1 MNNPSAQALDRLIA
15 GNQRFISGQSDH
27 ARRDAECR
35 RALREGQNPFAVVLG
50 CSDSRVPPEIIFD
63 QGLGDLFVVRSA
75 GHVVD
80 NAVLGSLEFAAEMF
94 QTPLI
99 LVLGH
104 TSCGAVEAA
113 ARADEP
119 PGYIKYLAHAIRT
132 EMDVAGVEPGDP
144 TADDAA
150 RIHAKCVAERLT
162 YRSIILSQRVINGD
176 LKIEAAIYDLET
188 GRVEILE

>member
-1 MNNPSAQALDRLIA
+1 MT
-15 GNQRFISGQSDH
+15 GNQRFIADRSDH
-27 ARRDAECR
+27 AHQDAECR
-35 RALREGQNPFAVVLG
+35 RSLCEGQNPFAAVLG

-80 NAVLGSLEFAAEMF
+80 NAVLGSLEFAVEIL

-104 TSCGAVEAA
+104 TSCGAVDAA
-113 ARADEP
+113 ARAVEP
-119 PGYIKYLAHAIRT
+119 PGYIKYLTRAIRK

-144 TADDAA
+144 TVDDAA
-150 RIHAKCVAERLT
+150 RIHAKNLAERLT